1 MVTVIITHFCDV
13 NIFIIS
19 IYYFCKQNIYI
30 YKFWNYLWK
39 QIIHICMYNLNFYSN
54 LFKRVYSLWHNGDR
68 GKLYREQIFSS
79 LRATPC
85 PPQLLNSALVAWKQ
99 PRTTHRLLHVAVIPN
114 KSLFTK
120 RCSRP
125 KFDPQAIVCQPL
137 KNTHMEWNSSQLKRS
152 IKANDRFS
160 LTFAWQQLM

>member
-30 YKFWNYLWK
+30 YKFWSYLWK

-54 LFKRVYSLWHNGDR
+54 LFKRVYSLWHNGERD
-68 GKLYREQIFSS
+68 KLYREQIFSS
-79 LRATPC
+79 LRATLC
-85 PPQLLNSALVAWKQ
+85 PSQLLNSALVAWKQ
-99 PRTTHRLLHVAVIPN
+99 LRTTHRLLHVAVIPN

-120 RCSRP
+120 RCSHPNLTHRP
-125 KFDPQAIVCQPL
+125 QFASPWKIHTWNEIV
-137 KNTHMEWNSSQLKRS
+137 
-152 IKANDRFS
+152 ANWREAKKQK
-160 LTFAWQQLM
+160 T